1 MTLGERIQELRR
13 ARGLSQEGLGE
24 KLGVSRQAV
33 SRWEMDG
40 AVPEVD
46 KLVALS
52 RIFGVDLNDLLQ
64 VESPAPGPEKARE
77 KPAAEGGGKK
87 EHGRGRLPVR
97 PVLLVLLP
105 VLLASVLFLGWSV
118 RALSRQLTQLEL
130 RIGRLEEAAAPALD
144 PEQPLVV
151 GFDVEYYLMQRD
163 EALICYTFTVTAA
176 RQTEG
181 MELELEV
188 VDENGEAYTLP
199 LELVNGSVY
208 RGELEMRYP
217 AGSDATVSALVRDG
231 LGRSYTQPVAK
242 LSGMGEET
250 EQIQTLW
257 GSP

>member
-1 MTLGERIQELRR
+1 MTLGQRIQELRKQHN
-13 ARGLSQEGLGE
+13 LSQEGLGE

-52 RIFGVDLNDLLQ
+52 RVFGVSLNDLLQ
-64 VESPAPGPEKARE
+64 VEGEEKTSGSRTAPSP
-77 KPAAEGGGKK
+77 
-87 EHGRGRLPVR
+87 GRGWRLEV
-97 PVLLVLLP
+97 LVLAL
-105 VLLASVLFLGWSV
+105 VC
-118 RALSRQLTQLEL
+118 ALSLGGNVWLARRTGELERQLV
-130 RIGRLEEAAAPALD
+130 EAEQSLD

-151 GFDVEYYLMQRD
+151 GFDVDYYLMRRD

-181 MELELEV
+181 MELELEA
-188 VDENGEAYTLP
+188 VDRNGEVYTLTMEP
-199 LELVNGSVY
+199 VNGAVY

-250 EQIQTLW
+250 EQVQTLW

>member
-1 MTLGERIQELRR
+1 MTLGQRIQELRKQHN
-13 ARGLSQEGLGE
+13 LSQEGLGE

-52 RIFGVDLNDLLQ
+52 RVFGVSLNDLLQ
-64 VESPAPGPEKARE
+64 VEEGEKTAGNRTAPSSAR
-77 KPAAEGGGKK
+77 AW
-87 EHGRGRLPVR
+87 RLGI
-97 PVLLVLLP
+97 LILALVC
-105 VLLASVLFLGWSV
+105 
-118 RALSRQLTQLEL
+118 ALSLGGNVWLARRTGELERQLV
-130 RIGRLEEAAAPALD
+130 EAEQSLD

-151 GFDVEYYLMQRD
+151 GFDVDYYLMRRD

-181 MELELEV
+181 MELELEA
-188 VDENGEAYTLP
+188 VDRNGEVYTLTMEP
-199 LELVNGSVY
+199 VKGAVY

-250 EQIQTLW
+250 EQVQTLW